1 MAPALSDDIS
11 TAELL
16 SYRARQ
22 LQKRKADLAV
32 AAKKVIASRFRSAAA
47 FARAHAHVIKD
58 YQFLPGDLVLYRNTK
73 VEKEASRKHK
83 PRYLGPMRV
92 VRRTTGGAYI
102 LAELDGAESKTRYAA
117 FRVIPYYARDGD
129 ARVTR
134 DDDGKD
140 MESGDRDGDV
150 AGEKGSDDSEGEG
163 DAFAGDGDDIL
174 L

>member
-16 SYRARQ
+16 SYRGRQ

-32 AAKKVIASRFRSAAA
+32 AAKKVTASRFRSAAA

-117 FRVIPYYARDGD
+117 FRVIPYYARDD
-129 ARVTR
+129 HT
-134 DDDGKD
+134 KD
-140 MESGDRDGDV
+140 MESGDRDGEV
-150 AGEKGSDDSEGEG
+150 AGERGSDDSEGEG
-163 DAFAGDGDDIL
+163 DTFTDDGDNL
-174 L
+174 LL